1 MRNNFLKYVALLAAL
16 ILCAPVSFAQG
27 GKKGED
33 KPVTIY
39 GNVVSEKGYPLMG
52 VKITVQDTF
61 IDTESDENGDFEIT
75 VPSLGSV
82 LAFNTDYFYEYLQVI
97 SSDGYLRIVMKEAPA
112 GLGTREN
119 VNLPYRTAKKREV
132 SASLWTITDEDL
144 AKSKVTSLGN
154 ALSGRVLGMTSR
166 QLSGAPGYDEA
177 TFVIRGIRTL
187 DGGTSNA
194 MEVYG
199 VPTPLII
206 VDGFE
211 RDFAELNADE
221 IESFSI
227 LKDAA
232 ATAIYGIRGA
242 NGVIL
247 VNTKHG
253 DVNKRTIDVKYN
265 EGMLLPTDCY
275 PQYVDAYTYASW
287 YNEARRNDGL
297 APSYTEEDL
306 RKYKDHSSPLTHPDV
321 NFYDELFK
329 KFTSQRNASISMRGG
344 NQVAR
349 YFVLAGYTYQGG
361 LFKYETFNPDFPTK
375 TNYAKYNLRSNL
387 DINVTDWIT
396 VSAMVAGRIEER
408 KNPSTTITASSA
420 GYIMNEMHNPANA
433 FPLYFYGTDPSLNK
447 EVLMVGGNSVYQDN
461 PFGLLTQAGSYELTR
476 RYYQFSGKI
485 KADFSK
491 FGLTGL
497 SLEAAGHLDGYNAY
511 GVTKSRTFQ
520 VWEYS
525 LDNEGNPVYTSYK
538 TPTSLTTSGSY
549 GTERY
554 YGGDIE
560 LKYDRKFGDH
570 SVNAMLMGNWQLT
583 QTLKNNNPDYRYETY
598 AFWGAYSYKNK
609 YYLDVTAALSGN
621 DKFYYT
627 NNRRSIYP
635 AVGLSWVI
643 SGENFLKNSNL
654 VNYLKLRATAGLSGN
669 SLYEFTDINGND
681 ERYPARTRYWT
692 GSNYVYYGTTLAGVT
707 HVREGRMANP
717 DVAVETAAMYNAAL
731 EGSLFNHKLD
741 FNLEVWHERR
751 YNIYTAS
758 EAVYPLIIGILDDRL
773 PISNDGEV
781 RSQGV
786 ELSLKW
792 NRKLGDFNYSIQ
804 AIGSYNDNRIISMGE
819 PYREFKNLV
828 QTGDRTRMDYGFRSL
843 GFFKNW
849 EDVNSSPEQLLGTYG
864 PGDLKYEDVNG
875 DGVVDSNDMVPV
887 GQGRDPRASFGMNIN
902 LNYKGWG
909 LDFLLQ
915 GTGYMTNYQSQDAY
929 RAFYDNGTAQY
940 YMADRCQLDDN
951 GNVINFDT
959 ATYPRFSTGTASAN
973 NFVCSDFWVVN
984 STYLRLKNI
993 ELSYTLPARWLKGIS
1008 LDKAKIY
1015 LNAYNPVTWSHL
1027 KKYHADA
1034 EDMWAGSY
1042 RYPQTKLYSIGV
1054 DLTF

>member
-1 MRNNFLKYVALLAAL
+1 M
-16 ILCAPVSFAQG
+16 
-27 GKKGED
+27 
-33 KPVTIY
+33 
-39 GNVVSEKGYPLMG
+39 
-52 VKITVQDTF
+52 
-61 IDTESDENGDFEIT
+61 
-75 VPSLGSV
+75 
-82 LAFNTDYFYEYLQVI
+82 
-97 SSDGYLRIVMKEAPA
+97 
-112 GLGTREN
+112 
-119 VNLPYRTAKKREV
+119 
-132 SASLWTITDEDL
+132 
-144 AKSKVTSLGN
+144 
-154 ALSGRVLGMTSR
+154 
-166 QLSGAPGYDEA
+166 
-177 TFVIRGIRTL
+177 
-187 DGGTSNA
+187 
-194 MEVYG
+194 
-199 VPTPLII
+199 
-206 VDGFE
+206 
-211 RDFAELNADE
+211 
-221 IESFSI
+221 
-227 LKDAA
+227 
-232 ATAIYGIRGA
+232 
-242 NGVIL
+242 
-247 VNTKHG
+247 
-253 DVNKRTIDVKYN
+253 
-265 EGMLLPTDCY
+265 
-275 PQYVDAYTYASW
+275 
-287 YNEARRNDGL
+287 
-297 APSYTEEDL
+297 
-306 RKYKDHSSPLTHPDV
+306 
-321 NFYDELFK
+321 
-329 KFTSQRNASISMRGG
+329 
-344 NQVAR
+344 
-349 YFVLAGYTYQGG
+349 
-361 LFKYETFNPDFPTK
+361 
-375 TNYAKYNLRSNL
+375 
-387 DINVTDWIT
+387 
-396 VSAMVAGRIEER
+396 
-408 KNPSTTITASSA
+408 
-420 GYIMNEMHNPANA
+420 
-433 FPLYFYGTDPSLNK
+433 
-447 EVLMVGGNSVYQDN
+447 
-461 PFGLLTQAGSYELTR
+461 
-476 RYYQFSGKI
+476 
-485 KADFSK
+485 
-491 FGLTGL
+491 
-497 SLEAAGHLDGYNAY
+497 
-511 GVTKSRTFQ
+511 TKSRTFQ

-902 LNYKGWG
+902 LNYKGGG